1 MFGES
6 QAPPGFLRLS
16 PGGASWDQRGLVAEV
31 IIIIIIISGALKG
44 GENPGAESGNP
55 SGSVDPAGSG
65 CQGEAPGAERPLPA
79 RVPTWGAPLGLAHLG
94 AKRQSPAEWGD
105 WGLGGREA
113 GEL

>member
-31 IIIIIIISGALKG
+31 IIIIISGALKG

-55 SGSVDPAGSG
+55 SGSVDPAGGG

-79 RVPTWGAPLGLAHLG
+79 GVPTWGAPLGLAHLG

-105 WGLGGREA
+105 WRLGGREA